1 MPIGTPLASIDTNL
15 AHQGKSD
22 APHNLMCSSL
32 SLRHTHHRIGH
43 KMKINSR
50 PTHIEDYLITVR
62 TGQWFGWSDSKNKIY
77 ANLVVLDGGAKPS
90 ESDCTNGLKALQD
103 AWDLENDSYKS
114 KRRAEYPSVVDQ
126 LDDLYHN
133 GIDGWK
139 TTIKAVKDKYPKE

>member
-1 MPIGTPLASIDTNL
+1 M
-15 AHQGKSD
+15 
-22 APHNLMCSSL
+22 
-32 SLRHTHHRIGH
+32 
-43 KMKINSR
+43 R
-50 PTHIEDYLITVR
+50 PTHIEDYLVTVR

-77 ANLVVLDGGAKPS
+77 ANLVVFDGGAKPS

-139 TTIKAVKDKYPKE
+139 ATIKAVKDKHSKT